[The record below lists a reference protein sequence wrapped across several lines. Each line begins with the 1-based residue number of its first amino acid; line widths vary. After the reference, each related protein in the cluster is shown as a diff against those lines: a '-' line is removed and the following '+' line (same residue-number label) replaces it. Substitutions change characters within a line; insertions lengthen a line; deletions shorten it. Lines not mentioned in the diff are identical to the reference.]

1 MNKKLKDTAVIMRQL
16 VSDIQGAPYPS
27 DVSSEL
33 YKIWYEHIQR
43 DAMQALEYIDEN
55 FRIDISD
62 DLDKTIG
69 KVL

>member
-1 MNKKLKDTAVIMRQL
+1 MNKKMKDTADLMRQL

-43 DAMQALEYIDEN
+43 DAINALGFIDEN
-55 FRIDISD
+55 FPLDHTTDIEN
-62 DLDKTIG
+62 TI
-69 KVL
+69 KKAF